1 MTETEDLRK
10 GSPTVV
16 RIGLTLSVKLLQ
28 KIKRLYLAAS
38 EVLFPYEISFTDFTN
53 LVLKATTYGI
63 FREVPKETEE
73 ETTFYSLR
81 ISSQLK
87 DETLESLKDDTDK
100 IWKEMPPIDY
110 NQFVK
115 NQFLS
120 ITTLEGSYS
129 MLAYVWYLKLILD
142 LLEKL
147 GIDQGTVLKKGSL
160 PDIPQLYGPLN
171 NVLGEYLTAEITTL
185 RGRELSK
192 GKLDLRERVL
202 RELTETIN
210 KLRENSKAAYDLSDV
225 IEVIKKDIK
234 LVGIFPALLGTPD
247 TLGEMN
253 MAIIFPEKK
262 FKKQWENVLV
272 NSYHITF
279 SSLVEIGLNLK

>member
-1 MTETEDLRK
+1 M
-10 GSPTVV
+10 

-28 KIKRLYLAAS
+28 KVKRLYLAAS

-171 NVLGEYLTAEITTL
+171 NVLGEYLTAEITAL

-279 SSLVEIGLNLK
+279 NSLVEIGLNLK